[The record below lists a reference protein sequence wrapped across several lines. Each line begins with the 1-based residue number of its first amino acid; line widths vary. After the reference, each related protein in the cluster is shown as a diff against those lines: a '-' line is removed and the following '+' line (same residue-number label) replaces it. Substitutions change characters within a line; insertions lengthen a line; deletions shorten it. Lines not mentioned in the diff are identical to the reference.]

1 MVECSAVPTPLIST
15 PPSQPYTGPFRRN
28 LRARSPQGA
37 TNVRPPRGHLPE
49 EALHF
54 CWVVTH
60 TTSLQRQLPMDNQ
73 TPKALTQ
80 TQPCMEVEENSKLRS
95 P

>member
-1 MVECSAVPTPLIST
+1 MPVNRNRKATSLKGNRSRIFAETQIISHNCQKWALLF
-15 PPSQPYTGPFRRN
+15 PRRSSRPSQPHTGPLCRN

-54 CWVVTH
+54 CWV
-60 TTSLQRQLPMDNQ
+60 TSAVFSGAFL
-73 TPKALTQ
+73 
-80 TQPCMEVEENSKLRS
+80 
-95 P
+95 

>member
-1 MVECSAVPTPLIST
+1 MLDEVVVRRALLFPRRSSRFHH
-15 PPSQPYTGPFRRN
+15 TGPFRRN

-54 CWVVTH
+54 CWV
-60 TTSLQRQLPMDNQ
+60 TSVVFSGAFL
-73 TPKALTQ
+73 
-80 TQPCMEVEENSKLRS
+80 
-95 P
+95 